1 MCNEITNDDCCQTKT
16 RRKFSDDQEKR
27 QVQRIFLRGSN
38 GIKGIQNKS
47 ATNGSPVFAT
57 NDITVD
63 HVREKRRMDK
73 IEGKVM
79 PPTMI
84 VHLLTLTQK
93 HKLSVIYK
101 ERKLTSYVSN
111 SCCRGLI

>member
-16 RRKFSDDQEKR
+16 RRKFPDDQDKR

-57 NDITVD
+57 NDITID
-63 HVREKRRMDK
+63 HGKEKGRMDK
-73 IEGKVM
+73 IEGKIT
-79 PPTMI
+79 PSTLI

-93 HKLSVIYK
+93 QVLCD
-101 ERKLTSYVSN
+101 L
-111 SCCRGLI
+111 